1 MTLRGLIE
9 AVGLALMK
17 AGAWLHRRGN
27 GGHLYERDKA
37 TWRFVAGSDPVAI
50 LRALEGGEE

>member
-1 MTLRGLIE
+1 MSRGLIE
-9 AVGLALMK
+9 AAGLALMK

-50 LRALEGGEE
+50 LRALEGGEG